1 MYNYV
6 KYVEKEDE
14 KVNTNI
20 NHFLVGKHYLSFG
33 KDYKKFYN
41 SYRGFTG
48 VANLARV
55 AYGRGAFR
63 MKPLGASGDKPDIF
77 WFDKGSSIYVPKFE

>member
-1 MYNYV
+1 MYTYA
-6 KYVEKEDE
+6 KYVEMEHEFAAK
-14 KVNTNI
+14 NI

-33 KDYKKFYN
+33 KDYKKFYA
-41 SYRGFTG
+41 SYRGLNG

-63 MKPLGASGDKPDIF
+63 MKPLGA
-77 WFDKGSSIYVPKFE
+77 